1 MTEETNEEPEVQE
14 PFAKVDKWDGSAVKN
29 ALDDAVRTILV
40 DKLEYAEHHRLMDI
54 RLAVCLTAV
63 GAAMFALLWDYLNPF
78 PASRSV
84 LVLCVISY
92 FILMGVLT
100 LYTTLVEK
108 GIFLET
114 LDVDETGVD
123 PTSKWTV
130 SSNLKRFDDE
140 YSLCLEYK
148 SGPNSKVIEE
158 TLTKSVAEWFTED
171 GELLFEKFEAEVM
184 KLHNALLK
192 RKNK

>member
-1 MTEETNEEPEVQE
+1 MSEEEVNETEVRESFE
-14 PFAKVDKWDGSAVKN
+14 KVDKWDGSAVKN
-29 ALDDAVRTILV
+29 ALDDAVRVIFV

-54 RLAVCLTAV
+54 RLAICLTAV
-63 GAAMFALLWDYLNPF
+63 GAAMWALAWDYLNPF
-78 PASRSV
+78 PTSKPV
-84 LVLCVISY
+84 LVFCVISY
-92 FILMGVLT
+92 FILMGILT
-100 LYTTLVEK
+100 IYTTMVEK

-114 LDVDETGVD
+114 LDVDATGVD

-140 YSLCLEYK
+140 YSLCIEYK

-171 GELLFEKFEAEVM
+171 GELLFEKFESEVM
-184 KLHNALLK
+184 RLHNSLLK